1 MKKQLPKYLKIDAC
15 KNGIFLV
22 IVYNDK
28 DIKRINNIQDIARET
43 AEYYKVSIK
52 IMKMKFPA
60 KKLQGILYGEF
71 KKLLQVAASF
81 YRPYP
86 KRKMYY

>member
-1 MKKQLPKYLKIDAC
+1 MQEKKIKEWDAC

-28 DIKRINNIQDIARET
+28 DIKRINNIQDIAKET

-52 IMKMKFPA
+52 IVIVDARTDNK
-60 KKLQGILYGEF
+60 ES
-71 KKLLQVAASF
+71 AS
-81 YRPYP
+81 
-86 KRKMYY
+86 KI